1 MTRPLGIRWTIGD
14 VAPRG
19 FEALRLSIWGAWRL
33 FGAQAEYV
41 VVVNTIEVAEAR
53 RRTGALPPGIGFE
66 AAPRRPPP
74 VLAPYLDGCM
84 AEGAGWK
91 LLPLV
96 RFADRRELSL
106 DNDVI
111 LWDLPA
117 ALADWLA
124 RDDARCLVAEDV
136 SICLGQFADRLP
148 PAPRNSGIRG
158 LPAGFDLAAAMAAEL
173 AARPVRLVSEL
184 DEQGL
189 QVAALSRAEP
199 PLVVSV
205 AEVSICSPFPPHQPA
220 VGTAGAHFV
229 GLNARRLP
237 FARYAGRPAAEVRAE
252 HWDAWRPYLY
262 DRVGLPLDEDARRI
276 G

>member
-1 MTRPLGIRWTIGD
+1 MTRALGIRWTIGD

-41 VVVNTIEVAEAR
+41 VVVNSLSPAEAR
-53 RRTGALPPGIGFE
+53 RRTGPLPAGIGFE
-66 AAPRRPPP
+66 PAPRVPPP
-74 VLAPYLDGCM
+74 ELAPFLDGAM

-111 LWDLPA
+111 LWELPA
-117 ALADWLA
+117 ALDAWL
-124 RDDARCLVAEDV
+124 DDGEERCLLAEDV
-136 SICLGQFADRLP
+136 SVCLGQFSDRLP
-148 PAPRNSGIRG
+148 HEPRNSGIRG
-158 LPAGFDLAAAMAAEL
+158 LPAGFDLAAALAAEL
-173 AARPVRLVSEL
+173 RARPVRLRSEL

-189 QVAALSRAEP
+189 QVAALSRGRP
-199 PLVVSV
+199 PLVVST
-205 AEVSICSPFPPHQPA
+205 ADVSICSPFPPHQPA
-220 VGTAGAHFV
+220 VGGAGAHFV

-237 FARYAGRPAAEVRAE
+237 FDRFAGRPAVEVRAE

-262 DRVGLPLDEDARRI
+262 DRVGLMLDDAAAPAP
-276 G
+276 